1 MLWQQPAV
9 AAPGRVFQTQVA
21 PEPGEDLA
29 APCSYEMTLTDP
41 SRTVKGA
48 WVIFDRGRDMLR
60 YYGDPDVQAFAQ
72 RHDLALV
79 VPFHCRA
86 TAYEDIDVDPARGIG
101 RALFTALSQFAKSSG
116 HPELSS
122 ARVILLGFSGTG
134 ALVARFPEYAPD
146 RVLAAIST
154 DPGHFDPLGVD
165 TINLSPRAAAVPQ
178 LIVTGGA
185 DGISGTQRPYAFFRR
200 HFDQKSRWTFLVQ
213 NGIPHCCIINAKAL
227 VLEWLDATVM
237 QGTSRDAGWF
247 GFISTTPSNI
257 DDCPSPRPAALPPWC
272 HSARDTWGA
281 ENWLVRAA
289 KIAREATPPDG
300 MVTAGWMPTRSFARH
315 WLEFI
320 SKAEHPITSLP

>member
-1 MLWQQPAV
+1 MVPDGGLACAVMLWHQPAL
-9 AAPGRVFQTQVA
+9 AAPGRVFQTEVA

-134 ALVARFPEYAPD
+134 ALVARFP
-146 RVLAAIST
+146 
-154 DPGHFDPLGVD
+154 D
-165 TINLSPRAAAVPQ
+165 TRQTACSPRFP
-178 LIVTGGA
+178 LT
-185 DGISGTQRPYAFFRR
+185 R
-200 HFDQKSRWTFLVQ
+200 
-213 NGIPHCCIINAKAL
+213 
-227 VLEWLDATVM
+227 
-237 QGTSRDAGWF
+237 GTS
-247 GFISTTPSNI
+247 
-257 DDCPSPRPAALPPWC
+257 
-272 HSARDTWGA
+272 
-281 ENWLVRAA
+281 
-289 KIAREATPPDG
+289 
-300 MVTAGWMPTRSFARH
+300 TRSAWIPSTCRR
-315 WLEFI
+315 
-320 SKAEHPITSLP
+320 APLPYRS